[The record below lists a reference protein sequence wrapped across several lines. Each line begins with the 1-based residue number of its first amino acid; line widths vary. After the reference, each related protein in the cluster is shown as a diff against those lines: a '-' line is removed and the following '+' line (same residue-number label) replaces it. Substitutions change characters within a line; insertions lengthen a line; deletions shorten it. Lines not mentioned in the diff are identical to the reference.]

1 MEFLIPLLG
10 EIPKQKLYIV
20 ANKNELYARSQSD
33 NSIPGTGQKCFLE
46 PNQLSLFQELVSS
59 FAFYVEANQL
69 ILFYIVF

>member
-1 MEFLIPLLG
+1 MSYGYRPREFLIPMLG
-10 EIPKQKLYIV
+10 GIPKQQLYVV

-33 NSIPGTGQKCFLE
+33 NSIPGTG
-46 PNQLSLFQELVSS
+46 QLSLFQELVSS